1 MTTTQKIAAR
11 FFLQTVI
18 LLLFYAAAAL
28 VSAVKFLAPDDPL
41 LTVLPYQQAGALANL
56 LLNLAALTGLVGGGV
71 YVAGQYRAAEN
82 FTLRLASWVWTALLI
97 LSVLA
102 SLFGM
107 SEGRNLLEL
116 PVALDILT
124 AAGLIVILL
133 PLLPAAL
140 RVPTLQIW
148 CAGLVVSIIAI
159 LIGLITP
166 ADFGQDRV
174 LRGLAVGLNI
184 YIAYPL
190 MAVALGYWLMHRF
203 SDLTPDWLD
212 HDIYIAGGLV
222 LLAGVLVI
230 LSTLFPAPQWITGIG
245 GLALGLVPILYAMI
259 VARCYPALTRR
270 NPTHTLAAHWFTFS
284 LLLYLLTFG
293 LLAAVQAA
301 PAVREYTQGTRLSD
315 LQTTLTLLA
324 AVMMGLGA
332 INQATAEMR
341 GRNWRVTGL
350 TPFWLVVLG
359 VLGTALALGAA
370 GVVQVYLE
378 RLLSIGY
385 LDTQTLLIPLYTGW
399 ALALLVLLLGIVV
412 YALGF
417 WARRPGRIHR

>member
-18 LLLFYAAAAL
+18 LLLLYAAAAL
-28 VSAVKFLAPDDPL
+28 VSAVKFLTPDDPL

-56 LLNLAALTGLVGGGV
+56 LLNLAVLTGLVGGGV
-71 YVAGQYRAAEN
+71 YVAGQHRAAEN

-102 SLFGM
+102 GLFGM
-107 SEGRNLLEL
+107 GEGRHLLEL
-116 PVALDILT
+116 PVALDGLV
-124 AAGLIVILL
+124 AAGLILILL

-140 RVPTLQIW
+140 RVPTLQVW

-159 LIGLITP
+159 LIGFIP
-166 ADFGQDRV
+166 AGDFRQERA
-174 LRGLAVGLNI
+174 LRGPAVGLNL
-184 YIAYPL
+184 YMAYPL
-190 MAVALGYWLMHRF
+190 MAIALGYWLMHRF
-203 SDLTPDWLD
+203 SDLTPGWLD
-212 HDIYIAGGLV
+212 NDIYIAAGLV

-230 LSTLFPAPQWITGIG
+230 LSTLFPAPEWIRGIG

-259 VARCYPALTRR
+259 AARCYPALTQR
-270 NPTHTLAAHWFTFS
+270 NPTHTLAAHWFAFS
-284 LLLYLLTFG
+284 LLLYLLSFG

-301 PAVREYTQGTRLSD
+301 PAVRAYTLGTRLSD

-324 AVMMGLGA
+324 AMMMGLGV
-332 INQATAEMR
+332 INQAIAEIR
-341 GRNWRVTGL
+341 GQNWRITGL
-350 TPFWLVVLG
+350 TPFWLVVIG
-359 VLGTALALGAA
+359 VLGGGLALGAA

-378 RLLSIGY
+378 RILSIGY
-385 LDTQTLLIPLYTGW
+385 LDTQTLLVPLYIGW
-399 ALALLVLLLGIVV
+399 VLALLVLLLGITI

-417 WARRPGRIHR
+417 WARRPRAD